1 MHILVTGASRGVG
14 RAIAKAAAA
23 SGMFDKITINSRKN
37 ETALQETIKL
47 IEKENVSDGLKLNL
61 TLGDVSDISYIHKL
75 RDEFGPV
82 DVLINNAAISYTGLI
97 IDMTPENWQESIG
110 TNLTSI
116 YNTCHTFLPD
126 MIHNQSGHI
135 INISSVWGAVGASCE
150 VAYSATKGAVN
161 SFTKALAKEVGP
173 SHVQVNAISLGIM
186 DTDMN
191 SHLSPDDIDSIC
203 EDIPMGRMGTPEEAA
218 EAVMNMLRMPKY
230 YTGDILTL
238 DGGWI

>member
-23 SGMFDKITINSRKN
+23 SGMFDNITINSRRN